1 MGAPLQRSRL
11 AKLLH
16 LVGHAGR
23 RDASSVDRV
32 GRDVDVVHAGGLAVL
47 LLDLA
52 LAQLLLLLL
61 LQVVLLVMVVV
72 VLPSVRRRV

>member
-61 LQVVLLVMVVV
+61 QVVLLVVVV

>member
-16 LVGHAGR
+16 LVGQAGR

-61 LQVVLLVMVVV
+61 QVVLLVVVV